1 MMNAQLCGAALA
13 GVTCL
18 SLSIVDSDKIN
29 ALDAEGKQ
37 VRRPPDEDLRCG
49 IG

>member
-1 MMNAQLCGAALA
+1 MNAQLCGAALA

-18 SLSIVDSDKIN
+18 PPLIVDSDKII

-37 VRRPPDEDLRCG
+37 ARRPPDKDLRCG
-49 IG
+49 IR